1 MRENLGDPRQ
11 GAERLAALR
20 KRPGDP
26 LNLIQLVLA

>member
-11 GAERLAALR
+11 RAERLAALR
-20 KRPGDP
+20 KRPSDP